1 MCVESRTTVWRN
13 LVPGQDQSVDKSGE
27 GEWGINWEIR
37 LDIYTLLCVKRIASG
52 KLLWSTGSSAQCS
65 VMTQR
70 HEMGEGGRSKRDG
83 IYS

>member
-1 MCVESRTTVWRN
+1 M
-13 LVPGQDQSVDKSGE
+13 E
-27 GEWGINWEIR
+27 GELNWESST
-37 LDIYTLLCVKRIASG
+37 DINTLPCVKQKARG
-52 KLLWSTGSSAQCS
+52 ELLRSTGSSAQCS